1 MRYLL
6 ILSFFLFSCS
16 LILPEPLP
24 SYTLELR
31 YTDKSTTPRL
41 TFIQISLI
49 NYVLDVTSQNQTF
62 TLDIG
67 LLKIDDVRVTLI
79 YDCDTGKQ
87 ENLSEEVLVNFYED
101 TKTVIEITS
110 VLICNPDI
118 KVFYE

>member
-67 LLKIDDVRVTLI
+67 LLKIEDVTVTLTFSCEI
-79 YDCDTGKQ
+79 DT
-87 ENLSEEVLVNFYED
+87 NLYSGDVLVNFYED
-101 TKTVIEITS
+101 KKTVLYVQS
-110 VLICNPDI
+110 VASCNPD
-118 KVFYE
+118 VVVLYE